1 MVLYFSRIR
10 PPTGVVLIL
19 IAQLEVLDTAGA
31 EQFTALKELYI
42 KVENLLVRAGTL
54 LMLIFHGL
62 LVWPGL
68 CLGFQVSSL
77 FSVLS
82 YHLSVLKSYSRSK
95 PS

>member
-1 MVLYFSRIR
+1 M
-10 PPTGVVLIL
+10 L

-42 KVENLLVRAGTL
+42 KVDNLFAEAGALLVN
-54 LMLIFHGL
+54 ISHDL

-68 CLGFQVSSL
+68 SLSFQVPSL

-82 YHLSVLKSYSRSK
+82 YHLSVLKSDSRSK